1 MHHQASL
8 QTLGF
13 TSLLSGEKS
22 RKGRLV
28 RAGGF
33 PSKPIPEPNGGGG
46 GSVAVSIPSSPALRP
61 HGVVTVAILAARA
74 SLYGPAWSCEP
85 SPGPLERVWGRPGRM
100 PALGCSPVVTRL
112 DTRASFQAARRGWLA
127 PAGVGTPMSWV
138 ESARGWRLE

>member
-8 QTLGF
+8 QILGF

-46 GSVAVSIPSSPALRP
+46 SMAVSIPSSPALRP

-74 SLYGPAWSCEP
+74 SLCGPAWSCEP
-85 SPGPLERVWGRPGRM
+85 SPGPLERVWGLPGWM
-100 PALGCSPVVTRL
+100 PAPGCSPVVTRL
-112 DTRASFQAARRGWLA
+112 ASFQAAGRGWLA
-127 PAGVGTPMSWV
+127 PAGVGTPVSWV